1 MVMYDSSRPHGL
13 QPIRLLRL
21 WDFPSKSTGVGCH
34 CLLRSILTSHLKKSQ
49 DILGKEV
56 KTRVAEGVRMGLFVW
71 HPQADTPAGCPPAP
85 PPAPSVC
92 KSGTSSQ
99 VGKENPEE
107 RVSGDWEM
115 WRALIGMNNDE
126 PGLAVRREEAVSIFP
141 QASPRGWGLRPPQ
154 SSGG

>member
-1 MVMYDSSRPHGL
+1 
-13 QPIRLLRL
+13 
-21 WDFPSKSTGVGCH
+21 
-34 CLLRSILTSHLKKSQ
+34 
-49 DILGKEV
+49 
-56 KTRVAEGVRMGLFVW
+56 MGLFVW